1 LLDNNKGESMTSVTD
16 QIHGKFKVFA
26 GELQGNSIDRLAA
39 EVESFVARERI
50 APKSIG
56 VEFLESSRRVI
67 LTLGYRDDE
76 PGYAVNLASAYLGKL
91 EDLEP
96 ATLTRLEGKMA
107 EAAADL
113 TNVICHELLVT
124 DEQDFVMVFLRKG

>member
-1 LLDNNKGESMTSVTD
+1 MTSVTE
-16 QIHGKFKVFA
+16 QIHAKFKVFA
-26 GELQGNSIDRLAA
+26 GELHGNSIDRLAA
-39 EVESFVARERI
+39 EVESFVSREKI

-76 PGYAVNLASAYLGKL
+76 PGYAVSLSSVDLGKL
-91 EDLEP
+91 QDLEP

-107 EAAADL
+107 EAAAHL

-124 DEQDFVMVFLRKG
+124 DEQDFVMVFLRKA